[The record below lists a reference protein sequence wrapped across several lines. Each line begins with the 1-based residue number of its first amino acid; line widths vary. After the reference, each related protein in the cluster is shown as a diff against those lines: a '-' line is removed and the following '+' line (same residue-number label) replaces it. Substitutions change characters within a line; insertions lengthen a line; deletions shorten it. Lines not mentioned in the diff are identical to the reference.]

1 MYQNLLKTTIKGNQ
15 MVANKIIIDFFKQVL
30 EDGQIDDKTISH
42 FVSPNYIQQVD
53 GKTLNF
59 EDFKKHL
66 KKQREIISRI
76 QITFI
81 QIVSSGDIVFTN
93 HEVSVHKKD
102 GNLLHFKVIAQFT
115 LQDNR
120 VIACDELTRLIDGNE
135 GDSNLGSRY

>member
-1 MYQNLLKTTIKGNQ
+1 MGTSE
-15 MVANKIIIDFFKQVL
+15 IILDFFKQVL

-53 GKTLNF
+53 GKTLYF

-81 QIVSSGDIVFTN
+81 QVISSGDIVFTN
-93 HEVSVHKKD
+93 HEVNAYKKD
-102 GNLLHFKVIAQFT
+102 GNVLRFKVIAQFT
-115 LQDNR
+115 LQDDK

-135 GDSNLGSRY
+135 GDSNLGSQH